1 MRHLF
6 DKMYEHF
13 RFGVSNFL
21 RFIVSFVLFVVCY
34 SIIYFPSWCQEEAD
48 REELKKEHLI
58 AKGVVSDINSKYNE
72 MTYFFVVNGK
82 KYDGNSGYSEWSE
95 KYGRIP
101 IVGDSVS
108 VCYKKDNP
116 KVNMLL
122 EYLNHEY
129 VLIRK
134 WVKVLY
140 LKWAHN

>member
-48 REELKKEHLI
+48 
-58 AKGVVSDINSKYNE
+58 
-72 MTYFFVVNGK
+72 
-82 KYDGNSGYSEWSE
+82 
-95 KYGRIP
+95 
-101 IVGDSVS
+101 
-108 VCYKKDNP
+108 CYKKDNP

-140 LKWAHN
+140 LKWAQ